1 MARFIIKRILM
12 IIPML
17 LAITFIV
24 FSLLSMSNVD
34 PATLALPYD
43 ATEKEKEAFRQK
55 IGYYDQFFVKY
66 FKFLVKAV
74 QGDFGSSY
82 YDPSQT
88 TPIFKDIM
96 ARWPY
101 TIILAFSS
109 IIIAMLIGI
118 PLGVLAAVKQYSI
131 SDRVFT
137 TTSMLLAAIP
147 TFCMATI
154 FMLVFSHQLKWVP
167 AGGVTKG
174 FISWILPS
182 MTLGISYSAAFLRYT
197 RSSMLETIRQD
208 YIRTA
213 RSKGAKEKTVI
224 WIHAFRN
231 ALLPL
236 ITITGMMLGG
246 LLGGAVIMESIF
258 VIPGLGQYVLKGIN
272 GNDIPVVMASITM
285 LSFTFLIIMLI
296 VDILYG
302 VADPRVRARY
312 ITPVK
317 RKLKA
322 KGAANNG

>member
-1 MARFIIKRILM
+1 MSRYVIKRVLM
-12 IIPML
+12 MIPML
-17 LAITFIV
+17 LVITFIV
-24 FSLLSMSNVD
+24 FSLLSLSNVD
-34 PATLALPYD
+34 PAALALPYD
-43 ATEKEKEAFRQK
+43 ATEEQRDEFRQK
-55 IGYYDQFFVKY
+55 IGYYDPFFVKY
-66 FKFLVKAV
+66 FRFVVKAV

-88 TPIFKDIM
+88 TPIFKEIM

-109 IIIAMLIGI
+109 IIIAMVIGI
-118 PLGVLAAVKQYSI
+118 PLGVLAAVKQYSVT
-131 SDRVFT
+131 DRVFT

-147 TFCMATI
+147 TFCIATI
-154 FMLVFSHQLKWVP
+154 FMLIFSYQLKWVP

-174 FISWILPS
+174 LASWILPS

-213 RSKGAKEKTVI
+213 KSKGAKEKTVI
-224 WIHAFRN
+224 WTHAFRN

-246 LLGGAVIMESIF
+246 LLGGAVIMESVF
-258 VIPGLGQYVLKGIN
+258 VIPGLGQFVLKGIH

-285 LSFTFLIIMLI
+285 LSLTFLVIMII

-302 VADPRVRARY
+302 VADPRVKARY
-312 ITPVK
+312 IVPAK
-317 RKLKA
+317 RKVKA
-322 KGAANNG
+322 KGAKNNA